1 MNKDYY
7 AIIEYEKRR
16 SLSYAKFCILF
27 FLFFL
32 SFINRIDSK
41 VSNQYY
47 GSHSDVCLSTF
58 FMYDEDNK
66 QEITELDFGN
76 TVLWSIAILSLLL
89 NVFIGVKAF
98 SKSEYPKHVT
108 NPDNSDYSNKI
119 NLALDRTNKLFSS
132 IKDINFKI
140 NEYEDYFNGLD
151 KAFEQIEFRLKKL
164 EPSNFGDIPPFN
176 SNTLQETKK
185 EIIYYSETPERDGS
199 FMIAD
204 LKSKK
209 SNLTIYKIIKDANTG
224 DIYFDLDITNNDI
237 LKRVINLSENLLK
250 PVCEFVN
257 APTSRSTRVVK
268 VSKECGRL
276 EERGGR
282 YYVTEKIKI
291 RFED

>member
-1 MNKDYY
+1 MNKDYF
-7 AIIEYEKRR
+7 AIIEYQKRR
-16 SLSYAKFCILF
+16 SFSYAKFCILF

-32 SFINRIDSK
+32 LFINRIDSK

-98 SKSEYPKHVT
+98 SKSEYVNNEVKPAT
-108 NPDNSDYSNKI
+108 IDNTKIDLVLSRSNSQQNKLNDIINKI
-119 NLALDRTNKLFSS
+119 NEFEK
-132 IKDINFKI
+132 
-140 NEYEDYFNGLD
+140 YFDGLD
-151 KAFEQIEFRLKKL
+151 KAFEQIEFRLKRL

-209 SNLTIYKIIKDANTG
+209 SNLTIYKIIRDANSG
-224 DIYFDLDITNNDI
+224 DIYFDLDITNTDI

-257 APTSRSTRVVK
+257 APTSRSIRVVK
-268 VSKECGRL
+268 VSKESGRL